1 LPEKTLTLRV
11 ADAYQRDVGRGIA
24 RVDPKVVD
32 ELGLTSGDV
41 IQIVGKKKTTALSW
55 PGYESDSG
63 KGTIRIDGYLR
74 NNAGVS
80 IDDKV
85 TIRKIEA
92 KIAQRLT
99 LAPTEPLRI
108 VGGEEYLSQVL
119 EGRVLARGDYVPI
132 SVMGRKID
140 LVVTST
146 TPTAEAVIVTDQTE
160 VTVGEQVKEAPR
172 AIPRIAYE
180 DIGGLRPVIQKVREM
195 IELPLRH
202 PELFERLGVEAPKGV
217 LLHGP
222 PGCVVGDSLIAL
234 ENGGLIRLEELAKGV
249 LPGIY
254 VADLPI
260 YPPGSAKALHIYD
273 VPETM
278 EIITE
283 TGKRLRT
290 TLNHPLMTEHGW
302 TPADK
307 LKPEDRVKTIRWIP
321 SPTQYVVV
329 SDTINMVRLWTK
341 PVMPKFWDEQLGEL
355 FGIFIAEGTASKD
368 RVLFTIESHEEELAT
383 AIRKGMMIFG
393 VEGYIVP
400 KSGKQCNVLRFDNR
414 GLAELFGKYWSRVEK
429 RVPTPILM
437 SPNTVVAAFLRGA
450 FEGDGY
456 ARKANNYH
464 GVFLKS
470 KHRKLLEE
478 VQTLLLRFGIT
489 SRIHGGTYITRG
501 GKDSASYA
509 LAIRGKDVVNKFK
522 EQIGFIS
529 TRKRA
534 RLEGIVKGYKRN
546 LTYLNDD
553 SEKIKTIRKL
563 EGWQRVYD
571 FEVPSTHSFFTN
583 GILSHNTGKTLLA
596 KAVASE
602 TNANFYSIGGPEIM
616 SKFYGESEE
625 RLREIFKEA
634 QENAPSIIF
643 IDEIDSIA
651 PKREEVTGE
660 VEKRVVSQ
668 LLSVMDGLQSR
679 GKVVV
684 IGATNRI
691 NSIDPALRRPGRF
704 DREIEIGVPD
714 RDGRLEIL
722 QIHTRGMP
730 LEDVDLKK
738 LADVTH
744 GFVGADLEALAKEA
758 AIRALRR
765 ILPEINLEA
774 ENIPAEVLNKII
786 VRMSDFQEALKEVE
800 PSAMRE
806 VLVEV
811 PDIRWDDI
819 GGLEG
824 VKEELREAIEWP
836 LKYPELFAQ
845 MNAVPPKGLLLYGP
859 PGTGKTLLAKA
870 AANESEANFISV
882 KGPELLNKFV
892 GESEKAVR
900 EIFRKAR
907 QASPCIIFFDEIDSV
922 APVRGSSM
930 GDSNVTERVI
940 SQFLTEMDG
949 LEELRNV
956 VIIAATN
963 RPDIVDPALLRPG
976 RFDRMLLVPP
986 PDLEARKQ
994 IFRIH
999 TKKTPLAED
1008 VKLDDL
1014 ARKTEGYT
1022 GADIASICNTAVML
1036 SIKEHIGKAKDPEDA
1051 KKRAKGLKVAK
1062 RHFDEAMQK
1071 VKPISSQELRMYERF
1086 SQQFSDAK
1094 AGLQKVPAPPQLG

>member
-1 LPEKTLTLRV
+1 
-11 ADAYQRDVGRGIA
+11 
-24 RVDPKVVD
+24 
-32 ELGLTSGDV
+32 
-41 IQIVGKKKTTALSW
+41 
-55 PGYESDSG
+55 
-63 KGTIRIDGYLR
+63 
-74 NNAGVS
+74 
-80 IDDKV
+80 
-85 TIRKIEA
+85 
-92 KIAQRLT
+92 
-99 LAPTEPLRI
+99 
-108 VGGEEYLSQVL
+108 
-119 EGRVLARGDYVPI
+119 
-132 SVMGRKID
+132 
-140 LVVTST
+140 
-146 TPTAEAVIVTDQTE
+146 
-160 VTVGEQVKEAPR
+160 
-172 AIPRIAYE
+172 
-180 DIGGLRPVIQKVREM
+180 VIQKVREM

-222 PGCVVGDSLIAL
+222 PG
-234 ENGGLIRLEELAKGV
+234 
-249 LPGIY
+249 
-254 VADLPI
+254 
-260 YPPGSAKALHIYD
+260 
-273 VPETM
+273 
-278 EIITE
+278 
-283 TGKRLRT
+283 
-290 TLNHPLMTEHGW
+290 
-302 TPADK
+302 
-307 LKPEDRVKTIRWIP
+307 
-321 SPTQYVVV
+321 
-329 SDTINMVRLWTK
+329 
-341 PVMPKFWDEQLGEL
+341 
-355 FGIFIAEGTASKD
+355 
-368 RVLFTIESHEEELAT
+368 
-383 AIRKGMMIFG
+383 
-393 VEGYIVP
+393 
-400 KSGKQCNVLRFDNR
+400 
-414 GLAELFGKYWSRVEK
+414 
-429 RVPTPILM
+429 
-437 SPNTVVAAFLRGA
+437 
-450 FEGDGY
+450 
-456 ARKANNYH
+456 
-464 GVFLKS
+464 
-470 KHRKLLEE
+470 
-478 VQTLLLRFGIT
+478 
-489 SRIHGGTYITRG
+489 
-501 GKDSASYA
+501 
-509 LAIRGKDVVNKFK
+509 
-522 EQIGFIS
+522 
-529 TRKRA
+529 
-534 RLEGIVKGYKRN
+534 
-546 LTYLNDD
+546 
-553 SEKIKTIRKL
+553 
-563 EGWQRVYD
+563 
-571 FEVPSTHSFFTN
+571 
-583 GILSHNTGKTLLA
+583 TGKTLLA

-634 QENAPSIIF
+634 QENAPSIVF

-691 NSIDPALRRPGRF
+691 NSLDPALRRPGRF

-730 LEDVDLKK
+730 LAEDVDLKK

-774 ENIPAEVLNKII
+774 ENIPVEVLNKII
-786 VRMSDFQEALKEVE
+786 VKMSDFQEALKEVE

-811 PDIRWDDI
+811 PDIKWGDI

-836 LKYPELFAQ
+836 LRYPELFAQ

-892 GESEKAVR
+892 GESEKAIR
-900 EIFRKAR
+900 EVFRKAR

-922 APVRGSSM
+922 APVRGSSS

-976 RFDRMLLVPP
+976 RFDRLLLVPP

-1008 VKLDDL
+1008 VKLDEL

-1036 SIKEHIGKAKDPEDA
+1036 SIKEHIGKAKDAEDA
-1051 KKRAKGLKVAK
+1051 KKRAKGLKVAR

-1086 SQQFSDAK
+1086 SQQFADTK
-1094 AGLQKVPAPPQLG
+1094 TGLQKVPAPA